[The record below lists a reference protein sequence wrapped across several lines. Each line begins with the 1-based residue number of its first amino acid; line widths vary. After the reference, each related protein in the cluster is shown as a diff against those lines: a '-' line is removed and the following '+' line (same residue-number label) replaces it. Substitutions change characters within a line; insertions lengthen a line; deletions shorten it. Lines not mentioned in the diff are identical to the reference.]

1 MKSLSQRALFVA
13 VGIGAALSITS
24 ATARAGNIIPL
35 NPPSTNGGTAAVG
48 GNFGVVEFDNSGSGS
63 GTFTPFVRVSQSAS
77 TSYEEGYNTGD
88 GSKPLNDQSGPN
100 FITGIQLSSIPTV
113 TFNGVSYYVFTL
125 DAAQSGGGPL
135 SLNQVQIFTSNAA
148 LGGSD
153 YIASGG
159 TLALD
164 ANQSP
169 PPLTNSLM
177 QIQSSVVTAKDVS
190 EVFRL
195 NQNDATLAANNEIQI
210 LNVNNGNGHTD
221 MLLYVAASD
230 FAGDSPSTYVTLF
243 SQFGHEPG
251 AYGADG
257 SFEEW
262 GVQQDVTILPPPP
275 PFLTGVPE
283 PASMAVWGVL
293 GLAFVC
299 RHRRR
304 AE

>member
-1 MKSLSQRALFVA
+1 MTRVSKRALIFA
-13 VGIGAALSITS
+13 ATIGAAVSLAGSP
-24 ATARAGNIIPL
+24 ACAGNIIPL
-35 NPPSTNGGTAAVG
+35 NPPSTNGGTAAIG
-48 GNFGVVEFDNSGSGS
+48 GNFGIAEFDNSGSGS
-63 GTFTPFVRVSQSAS
+63 GKFTPFVRVSQSGS

-88 GSKPLNDQSGPN
+88 GSLPLNDQSGPN

-113 TFNGVSYYVFTL
+113 TSNGTSYYVFTL

-148 LGGSD
+148 LGGTD
-153 YIASGG
+153 YIASGS

-164 ANQSP
+164 ANQNP

-177 QIQSSVVTAKDVS
+177 QIKSSVITAKDVS

-195 NQNDATLAANNEIQI
+195 NQNDATLAANNEIQL

-221 MLLYVAASD
+221 MLLYVAAND
-230 FAGDSPSTYVTLF
+230 FAGDSPATYVTLF
-243 SQFGHEPG
+243 SQFGHFPG
-251 AYGADG
+251 TYGADG

-262 GVQQDVTILPPPP
+262 GVQVSVTNLPPPP
-275 PFLTGVPE
+275 PFVTGVPE

-293 GLAFVC
+293 GLAFVYG
-299 RHRRR
+299 RRRR
-304 AE
+304 AA